1 MPTLTE
7 TIARNKRRVERT
19 EDFEHI
25 GSIIRRLR
33 GLAEARTTHEFD
45 PALSL
50 ELDLLLWCEDQ
61 WKEGRL

>member
-1 MPTLTE
+1 MPTVTE
-7 TIARNKRRVERT
+7 TIACNKRHAKRT
-19 EDFEHI
+19 EGIEHI